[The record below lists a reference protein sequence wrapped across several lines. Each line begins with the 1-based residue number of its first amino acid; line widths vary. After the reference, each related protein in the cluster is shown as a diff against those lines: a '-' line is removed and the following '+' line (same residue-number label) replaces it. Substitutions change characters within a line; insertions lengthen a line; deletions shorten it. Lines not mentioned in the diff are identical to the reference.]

1 MADPAN
7 TSAQNAAPANT
18 AAPAQTQNTSENPT
32 GSENPNT
39 STQTPPA
46 QTAPSA
52 QPAADPSSKPNET
65 APSSENKPAEQNQP
79 PPADILELA
88 KSGEEKEAQ
97 AKEQAKADFDAY
109 VKDAGLKDGITDVV
123 VQKGE
128 NGKPDVT
135 LPAQEVGAIFSVLKA
150 TGIPADK
157 ARDMLGMVSALDQ
170 FRAAAQ
176 QKRDEQVLNEIRT
189 EAAKEFGDNL
199 TTAARDMV
207 AGGQRLFG
215 AELWKDICTIPAL
228 VNDKRFI
235 RAMSAYGRSGRNDTG
250 GPAPTSGGATGGK
263 IVFDLDAFS
272 KGTI

>member
-7 TSAQNAAPANT
+7 NAPPAPANENPPPANTDPNAGKNTPPSNEPPPANT
-18 AAPAQTQNTSENPT
+18 ATTPASDPKPQETPPNTDPKPDGQTQPT
-32 GSENPNT
+32 N
-39 STQTPPA
+39 
-46 QTAPSA
+46 
-52 QPAADPSSKPNET
+52 D
-65 APSSENKPAEQNQP
+65 P
-79 PPADILELA
+79 PPADILDLA

-109 VKDAGLKDGITDVV
+109 VKDAGLKDGITDLVV
-123 VQKGE
+123 RKGE
-128 NGKPDVT
+128 NGQPDVT

-157 ARDMLGMVSALDQ
+157 AKDMLGMVSALDQ

-176 QKRDEQVLNEIRT
+176 QKRDEQTLNQIRA

-235 RAMSAYGRSGRNDTG
+235 RAMSAYGRSGRNDSG